1 MPDSASWYEA
11 MDERIPMKNNN
22 NENRTLDGAMQEI
35 RELISNMENPECT
48 LEQSFDYYK
57 EGIELLK
64 FCNDSIDK
72 VEKELEILETDE

>member
-1 MPDSASWYEA
+1 
-11 MDERIPMKNNN
+11 MKNNN

-72 VEKELEILETDE
+72 VEKELEILETGE